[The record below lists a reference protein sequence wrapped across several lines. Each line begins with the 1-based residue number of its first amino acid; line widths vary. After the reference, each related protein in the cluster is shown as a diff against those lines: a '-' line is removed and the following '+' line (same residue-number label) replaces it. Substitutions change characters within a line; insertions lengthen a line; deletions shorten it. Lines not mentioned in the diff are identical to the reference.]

1 VALTTLDRPA
11 RVETDSAE
19 ATVELG
25 RSVGVLLRPG
35 DVVGLFGELGSGK
48 TTFIKGCALGL
59 GVADAR
65 TVTSP
70 TFTLLNV
77 YGGRCAVY
85 HFDLYRIHSPGEL
98 AEIGHADLFGGD
110 GVCLVEWAERA
121 GTLLPADA
129 LRVACTTIG
138 PDRRRFELTR
148 AAGAR
153 GAEAARGADDLE
165 KETS

>member
-1 VALTTLDRPA
+1 M
-11 RVETDSAE
+11 
-19 ATVELG
+19 
-25 RSVGVLLRPG
+25 LRAG

-65 TVTSP
+65 AVTSP

-77 YGGRCAVY
+77 YSGRCPVY

-98 AEIGHADLFGGD
+98 AEIGHADFFGGH
-110 GVCLVEWAERA
+110 GVCFVEWAERA

-138 PDRRRFELTR
+138 PDRRRFEITR
-148 AAGAR
+148 AASTG
-153 GAEAARGADDLE
+153 GPE